1 MAETL
6 TFEEAPKEQFSEEE
20 LDSIKVGEEIE
31 VQQDNLLAG
40 KYKDAEELE
49 KAYLELQTKLGEKSS
64 EDKVEESEP
73 QDQAE
78 PETKEEEDKPDE
90 GPNILD
96 KLWDQREEGFNEDT
110 LKELSETNPGDLAK
124 MYLLY
129 RNQQVDQ
136 NTPKSFTEADI
147 NNLQGIAGGK
157 ESYKNMMNWA
167 QSNLTE
173 QEVQMYD
180 SIMDSGDANAA
191 YFAVQAIS
199 SRYKDNVGTDLNL
212 LTGKPPKVAA
222 DKFNSQAELIKA
234 MEDDRYSDDPAY
246 RQAILEKLDRSD
258 INF

>member
-6 TFEEAPKEQFSEEE
+6 TYEEAPQEEFTADE
-20 LDSIKVGEEIE
+20 LDSLKVGEEIE
-31 VQQDNLLAG
+31 VEQDNLLAG

-49 KAYLELQTKLGEKSS
+49 KAYLELQTKLGEKPS

-73 QDQAE
+73 EEQ
-78 PETKEEEDKPDE
+78 PKEEESKEEDPEE

-96 KLWDQREEGFNEDT
+96 KLWDQKDAGFNEDT
-110 LKELSETNPGDLAK
+110 LKELAKTNPGDLAK

-129 RNQQVDQ
+129 RNQVDEGQVSGGLSD
-136 NTPKSFTEADI
+136 SEVTE
-147 NNLQGIAGGK
+147 LQGIAGGK
-157 ESYKNMMNWA
+157 DSYGNMMSWA
-167 QSNLTE
+167 KENLSAKE
-173 QEVQMYD
+173 IEMYD
-180 SIMDSGDANAA
+180 SVMDRGDPNAA
-191 YFAVQAIS
+191 YFAVQALNS
-199 SRYKDNVGTDLNL
+199 KYVDGVGKDAQLI
-212 LTGKPPKVAA
+212 TGKAPRTAG

>member
-6 TFEEAPKEQFSEEE
+6 TYEEAPKEQFSEEE

-40 KYKDAEELE
+40 KYKDAEEQE
-49 KAYLELQTKLGEKSS
+49 KAYLELQTKLGEKPS
-64 EDKVEESEP
+64 EDKGEESEP
-73 QDQAE
+73 EDQAE
-78 PETKEEEDKPDE
+78 PETKEEDKPEE

-96 KLWDQREEGFNEDT
+96 RLWDQRDDGFNEET

-129 RNQQVDQ
+129 RNQQIDQ
-136 NTPKSFTEADI
+136 NTPKSFTESDI
-147 NNLQGIAGGK
+147 NNLQGIAGGN

-191 YFAVQAIS
+191 YFAVQAINA
-199 SRYKDNVGTDLNL
+199 RYKDNVGTDLNL
-212 LTGKPPKVAA
+212 LTGKAPKAA
-222 DKFNSQAELIKA
+222 GDQFKSQAELIKA

>member
-6 TFEEAPKEQFSEEE
+6 TYEDAPKEQFSEEE

-49 KAYLELQTKLGEKSS
+49 KAYLELQTKLGEKPS

-73 QDQAE
+73 ENQTE
-78 PETKEEEDKPDE
+78 PETKEEEDKPEE

-96 KLWDQREEGFNEDT
+96 RLWDQRDDGFNEET

-129 RNQQVDQ
+129 RNQQIDQ
-136 NTPKSFTEADI
+136 STPKSFTESDI
-147 NNLQGIAGGK
+147 NNLQGIAGGN

-199 SRYKDNVGTDLNL
+199 ARYKDNVGTDLNL
-212 LTGKPPKVAA
+212 LTRKAPKVAG
-222 DKFNSQAELIKA
+222 DQFKSQAELIKA